1 MACFN
6 LSQWPASQN
15 VAINHPIVYCHPAER
30 RPAAQSCQRKELV
43 AMPNIYFLGTDVF
56 GALTTWDRSKARRA
70 GARTSRITA
79 AFFRASPRSRGPG
92 STRKARRW
100 AASRRCGATS
110 SALRSAGCSL
120 KVCHG
125 ITDTLWRE
133 HRRTCGAPGAGRCK
147 APRRRRCGVI
157 VEERQR
163 SRCPSAAAPRRAAA
177 RRPAGF
183 VARSLYATR
192 HARRSRLASG
202 PGGRQQSASVIP

>member
-125 ITDTLWRE
+125 ITDTLWRA
-133 HRRTCGAPGAGRCK
+133 RRAGRCK

-157 VEERQR
+157 VEEERQ
-163 SRCPSAAAPRRAAA
+163 SRRGHPAATQRAAGLAGDLCVA
-177 RRPAGF
+177 RR
-183 VARSLYATR
+183 
-192 HARRSRLASG
+192 
-202 PGGRQQSASVIP
+202 